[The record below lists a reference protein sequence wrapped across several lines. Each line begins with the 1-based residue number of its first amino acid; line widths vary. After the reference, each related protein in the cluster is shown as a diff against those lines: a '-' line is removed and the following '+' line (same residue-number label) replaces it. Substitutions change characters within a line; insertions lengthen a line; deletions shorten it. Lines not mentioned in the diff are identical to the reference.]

1 MTTTPLRVAN
11 CSGFFGDRLSAAR
24 EMVDDGPIDVLTGDW
39 LAELTMGV
47 LLKQRHR
54 DPEAGYA
61 RTFLTQVE
69 DVLANCL
76 ERGIRIVSNAGGLN
90 PRACAAKVEQIASD
104 TGRNV
109 RVAVV
114 DGDDATEVVR
124 RARDDGWTAPHLD
137 TGKPFDELA
146 AEVDVASAYLGCW
159 GIAEALRE
167 GADVVITGR
176 VSDASVIAGPAAWH
190 FGWAR
195 DDWDALAGAV
205 AAGHVIECG
214 AQTTGGN
221 FSFFSEVPALERPGF
236 PLAEIAADGSAVI
249 TKHPGTGGAVTV
261 ETVTAQLLYEIDGPR
276 YLNPDVVARFDTMTL
291 EQEGPDRVRISGTRG
306 EPAPDTVKVG
316 LITTPGHRNSVTF
329 VITGDDV
336 PAKADLAQ
344 RALWAA
350 IPGGEKAFDEVDV
363 RLLRADRPDP
373 ASPDEATALLT
384 VSVASRDRSSV
395 AHLARAAVETG
406 LSSYPGFYLTAPPSG
421 GSAYT
426 VFWPTLLPAADFPQT
441 VSFDG
446 REWTAE
452 LPPAQ
457 PVSPPPPTD
466 APSPA
471 RPVAGPAVRSPLGT
485 VLGSRSGDK
494 GGNATLGVWA
504 RDDRTYDWLTGWLT
518 EDRWRELLPQ
528 ARGLAL
534 RPWWM
539 PNLRAA
545 GVTVVGLL
553 GWGVGADLH
562 LDSQGKGLGE
572 YLRARHVELPTAL
585 LEAPGAAGASAP

>member
-47 LLKQRHR
+47 LLKQRDR

-61 RTFLTQVE
+61 RTFLTQLE

-104 TGRNV
+104 LGRNV

-124 RARDDGWTAPHLD
+124 RAREDGWTAPHLD

-159 GIAEALRE
+159 GIAEALQE
-167 GADVVITGR
+167 GADIVITGR
-176 VSDASVIAGPAAWH
+176 VSDASVIAGPGRLALRV
-190 FGWAR
+190 GERRLGRAR
-195 DDWDALAGAV
+195 GSRRRRPRHRVRSPGHWRELLLLLRGPGARTPWLPAGRDRGRRVRRDHQAPGDRRRRHRGD
-205 AAGHVIECG
+205 GH
-214 AQTTGGN
+214 
-221 FSFFSEVPALERPGF
+221 
-236 PLAEIAADGSAVI
+236 GSAALRDRRAPVPQPRCRRTI
-249 TKHPGTGGAVTV
+249 RHDDPRAGGTG
-261 ETVTAQLLYEIDGPR
+261 P
-276 YLNPDVVARFDTMTL
+276 
-291 EQEGPDRVRISGTRG
+291 GPDLGTRG

-350 IPGGEKAFDEVDV
+350 VPGGEKAFDEVDV

-373 ASPDEATALLT
+373 AAPDEATALLT

-395 AHLARAAVETG
+395 AQLARAAVETG
-406 LSSYPGFYLTAPPSG
+406 LSSYPGFYLTAPPSS

-426 VFWPTLLPAADFPQT
+426 VFWPTLLPATDFPQT
-441 VSFDG
+441 VSFEG

-452 LPPAQ
+452 ARPPG
-457 PVSPPPPTD
+457 PSRPLHPPPRPRRRD
-466 APSPA
+466 PLRDPLFARRWGQSWAPGRATRGATP
-471 RPVAGPAVRSPLGT
+471 
-485 VLGSRSGDK
+485 RSGC
-494 GGNATLGVWA
+494 GRATTA
-504 RDDRTYDWLTGWLT
+504 PTTG
-518 EDRWRELLPQ
+518 
-528 ARGLAL
+528 
-534 RPWWM
+534 
-539 PNLRAA
+539 
-545 GVTVVGLL
+545 
-553 GWGVGADLH
+553 
-562 LDSQGKGLGE
+562 
-572 YLRARHVELPTAL
+572 
-585 LEAPGAAGASAP
+585 

>member
-1 MTTTPLRVAN
+1 MTTPALRVAN

-47 LLKQRHR
+47 LLKQRDR

-61 RTFLTQVE
+61 RTFLTQLE
-69 DVLANCL
+69 DVLADCL
-76 ERGIRIVSNAGGLN
+76 GRGIRIVSNAGGLN

-104 TGRNV
+104 LGRTV

-137 TGKPFDELA
+137 TGEPFDELA
-146 AEVDVASAYLGCW
+146 VEVDVASAYLGCW
-159 GIAEALRE
+159 GIAEALQE
-167 GADVVITGR
+167 GADIVVTGR
-176 VSDASVIAGPAAWH
+176 VSDASVIVGPAAWH

-276 YLNPDVVARFDTMTL
+276 YLNPDVVARFDTLTL

-306 EPAPDTVKVG
+306 EPAPDAVKVG

-373 ASPDEATALLT
+373 GSPDEAAALLT
-384 VSVASRDRSSV
+384 VSVASRDRSTV
-395 AHLARAAVETG
+395 AQLARAAVETG

-441 VSFDG
+441 VSFEG
-446 REWTAE
+446 REWTA
-452 LPPAQ
+452 A
-457 PVSPPPPTD
+457 PPPTRPVPPAPPTA

-471 RPVAGPAVRSPLGT
+471 RPFCGTHRSLAPGDRPRLPVGRQGRQRHARGVGARRPHLRLADRLAHRGPLARAAPPGPRAGPASVVDAEPSGRRRDRRRSPRPGR
-485 VLGSRSGDK
+485 GSRICTS
-494 GGNATLGVWA
+494 T
-504 RDDRTYDWLTGWLT
+504 RR
-518 EDRWRELLPQ
+518 
-528 ARGLAL
+528 ARGSASTCVRGTSSFLP
-534 RPWWM
+534 R
-539 PNLRAA
+539 
-545 GVTVVGLL
+545 
-553 GWGVGADLH
+553 
-562 LDSQGKGLGE
+562 SS
-572 YLRARHVELPTAL
+572 RH
-585 LEAPGAAGASAP
+585 PGRGTSS